1 MARATRQEGRLALFD
16 FIEAF
21 YNMHR
26 QVLSTRLPLSR
37 RVRAAMVA
45 LARNRPRRRVG
56 GDSRRSRGLE
66 SLRIDFSKA
75 ARIQIAR
82 RVDDADGCGGQEEK
96 NKDYMEA
103 GGRNRDPSVSHSTK
117 TGATSKCQRR
127 GHDQGFGV
135 GISNALPGLQS

>member
-66 SLRIDFSKA
+66 GRRSRGLESLRIDFSKA

-117 TGATSKCQRR
+117 TGATSSASAEDTTR
-127 GHDQGFGV
+127 DL
-135 GISNALPGLQS
+135 A